1 MQDQLNESGRL
12 PGGGG
17 DGYKPAKPRVRLPA
31 RTIVAAAIIVLVVPA
46 LIALGMAVLGD
57 RKYYFISLLIIFCAM
72 LPFVMIFEHRR
83 PQAREIVIIAILAAI
98 AVAGRSVA
106 FMLPEFKPVIALVII
121 TGVCFGGEA
130 GFLVGVVTGFV
141 SNFFFG
147 QGPWTPW
154 QMFSFGIIGFL
165 AGVLFARGRLQS
177 KKSALCV
184 FGAISA
190 FFIYGGIMDTASV
203 LILQGHFNWWL
214 LLASYAAGLGFNAI
228 HALSTVVFLLLLSG
242 PMIEKLERIK
252 IKYGLVESKL

>member
-1 MQDQLNESGRL
+1 M
-12 PGGGG
+12 
-17 DGYKPAKPRVRLPA
+17 
-31 RTIVAAAIIVLVVPA
+31 TI
-46 LIALGMAVLGD
+46 LGD
-57 RKYYFISLLIIFCAM
+57 QKYYFISLLIILCAM
-72 LPFVMIFEHRR
+72 VPFVMIFENRR

-130 GFLVGVVTGFV
+130 GFLVGAVTGFV

-165 AGVLFARGRLQS
+165 AGALFVRGGLRPG
-177 KKSALCV
+177 KVALCI
-184 FGAISA
+184 FGAASTLL
-190 FFIYGGIMDTASV
+190 IYGGIMDTASV
-203 LILQGHFNWWL
+203 LIIYQGQFSKAL
-214 LLASYAAGLGFNAI
+214 LLASYAAGLGFNMI
-228 HALSTVVFLLLLSG
+228 HALSTVVFLLILSG

-252 IKYGLVESKL
+252 RKYGLIEP